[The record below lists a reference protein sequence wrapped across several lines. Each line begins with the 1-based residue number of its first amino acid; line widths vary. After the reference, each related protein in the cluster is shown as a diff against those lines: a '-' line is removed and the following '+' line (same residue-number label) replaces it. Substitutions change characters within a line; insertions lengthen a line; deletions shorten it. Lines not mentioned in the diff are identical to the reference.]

1 MKAEITACVIAG
13 IISAVVTFLAS
24 FPLRKLAIK
33 IGAVVAPDHRRIHK
47 KPLPYLG
54 GVAMMVALGIS
65 IAISSVLKGFDPV
78 FKATSEPV
86 GLFLGAFCVFLVG
99 LLDDLFDLSA
109 PAKLAGQILAASIL
123 YLFGI
128 TMYQFKIPFAGF
140 IVLSPSLEPLIT
152 ALWVIGIANAVNL
165 IDGLDGLAAGI
176 VAIASG
182 SLCVYGLKLMSEGY
196 IDSSNLGVLISAVT
210 CGICLGFLPVNFNPA
225 RIIMGDSGAL
235 LLGTLMAA
243 ATMLIGG
250 RTPDVSGETYF
261 FFAPLFIPFFILGVP
276 ILDMIFAIVRRAAS
290 GKSVAHPDVDHLH
303 HRLLRLGHG
312 QRRAVGIL
320 WVWTAVL
327 SAFVLYPTFDPNG
340 NKIVPIGSAILG
352 AILYTWFRPGL
363 GKQGGATDV
372 ELDVEDIPE
381 TEKVAANE

>member
-1 MKAEITACVIAG
+1 MRQEIIDCGVIA
-13 IISAVVTFLAS
+13 IISAAVTFLMT
-24 FPLRKLAIK
+24 FPLRKLSFK
-33 IGAVVAPDHRRIHK
+33 IGAVVSPDARRIHK

-54 GVAMMVALGIS
+54 GGAMIIALIVSMIVAKFLT
-65 IAISSVLKGFDPV
+65 GFHAV
-78 FKATSEPV
+78 FKSSNEPI
-86 GLFLGAFCVFLVG
+86 GLIFGAAAIFLVG

-109 PAKLAGQILAASIL
+109 PAKLAGQIVAASIL

-140 IVLSPSLEPLIT
+140 LVLSPSIEPLIT
-152 ALWVIGIANAVNL
+152 ALWVIGIANAINL
-165 IDGLDGLAAGI
+165 IDGLDGLASGI

-182 SLCVYGLKLMSEGY
+182 SLCVYALKLTSEGY
-196 IDSSNLGVLISAVT
+196 IDPSNLGVLIAAVT
-210 CGICLGFLPVNFNPA
+210 CGMCLGFLPVNFNPA

-235 LLGTLMAA
+235 LLGILMASS
-243 ATMLIGG
+243 TMLIGG

-276 ILDMIFAIVRRAAS
+276 IIDMIFAIIRRAAS

-320 WVWTAVL
+320 WVWTALL
-327 SAFVLYPTFDPNG
+327 SAFVLYPTFDPTG
-340 NKIVPIGSAILG
+340 NKIVPFGSGILG
-352 AILYTWFRPGL
+352 AILYTWFRPGV
-363 GKQGGATDV
+363 GKQGAASDV
-372 ELDVEDIPE
+372 ELDLEQDNPVDAVQS
-381 TEKVAANE
+381 K